1 MLNDR
6 VSDMARKRS
15 RQSRTVHDHH
25 GHCQRHVPAVP
36 AGQTDPE
43 DAPGQVRGKRRLHE
57 QGGAEGDQRTS
68 GWHRHDFRA
77 ATVRRRKPHRSKFTS
92 RLDGIIIIIII
103 HMNFKCVIDFF
114 YYYYTYTGRYII
126 AGTPNRYTHA
136 KIH

>member
-43 DAPGQVRGKRRLHE
+43 DASGQVRGKRRLHE

-68 GWHRHDFRA
+68 GHRHDFRA
-77 ATVRRRKPHRSKFTS
+77 ATVCRRKPHRSEFTS
-92 RLDGIIIIIII
+92 RLYDIIIMIHINFKYVIDFIIIIIIT
-103 HMNFKCVIDFF
+103 VI
-114 YYYYTYTGRYII
+114 
-126 AGTPNRYTHA
+126 
-136 KIH
+136 